1 MGPSKR
7 TSNHLQNIYVSLLNA
22 SPTFNAINLYVMQ
35 NHVKSQ
41 VRGVGRIFHRGVGWG
56 GVGWGGVGGGDD
68 VGPIAG
74 CQ

>member
-7 TSNHLQNIYVSLLNA
+7 TSNHLQNIDVVYVSLLNA

-56 GVGWGGVGGGDD
+56 GVGGGDD